1 LDKIIETNK
10 NPIGFQTILSRELMR
25 FITLYRQT
33 IVPNIISSALYL
45 IVFGAAM
52 GSRISSIPGYEEF
65 KYIHFII
72 PGLVMMAVINPA
84 YQNSSSSLMQAKF
97 LKFIDD
103 VLITPISGFELCLC
117 YTLGGVAR
125 GLVNGI
131 MVLAV
136 CYMFDPFKI
145 AHPIYC
151 ILFLV
156 LVSWT
161 FSALGV
167 IIGVFA
173 KTWDSIMV
181 FTNFVFTPLIFLG
194 GVFYSIEMIPVYF
207 LQIISKINPVY
218 WMIHG
223 LRFSILDKG
232 DIPVLYS
239 LGIVAIFALIFTIL
253 ATYLF
258 DKGIGIKN

>member
-1 LDKIIETNK
+1 MDRILETNK
-10 NPIGFQTILSRELMR
+10 NPTGFHTILRRELMR
-25 FITLYRQT
+25 FLTLYKQT

-45 IVFGAAM
+45 IVFGAAI
-52 GSRISSIPGYEEF
+52 GSRISSVPGYESIP
-65 KYIHFII
+65 YIHFIV
-72 PGLVMMAVINPA
+72 PGLIMMAVINPA

-117 YTLGGVAR
+117 YPLGGVAR

-136 CYMFDPFKI
+136 CYMFDPFTI
-145 AHPIYC
+145 NHPIYC
-151 ILFLV
+151 ILFLL

-181 FTNFVFTPLIFLG
+181 FTNFIFTPLIFLG
-194 GVFYSIEMIPVYF
+194 GVFYSIEMIPIYF
-207 LQIISKINPVY
+207 LQVVSKLNPVY

-223 LRFSILDKG
+223 LRYSILDKG

-239 LGIVAIFALIFTIL
+239 LGIVTIFAISFTVI

-258 DKGIGIKN
+258 NRGIGIKN